1 MIKNKILQGL
11 ILLFLGF
18 TVFELSSCTQEKGIK
33 TASQEKYTCPMHPQ
47 IMNDGPGSCPICKM
61 DLVPVSASGGKNELT
76 LSESQIQLANVR
88 TMKINS
94 SGFKTSKILNGR
106 LMADENR
113 SEIISSRYAGRIDR
127 LFIKETGRQVSKGQ
141 ALYQIYSEQLQTLQ
155 QDYLLQLKQVAAF
168 PSEKIYQSMRD
179 AAKNKLR
186 LFGYTDA
193 QIQALNQGT
202 ALKPLLTVY
211 SRSSG
216 IVKELNISEGQY
228 LSEGSPVMK
237 LESFDHLWLE
247 IDIYPSEIQE
257 IKTGTKVNFIV
268 NGIQTK
274 EQSAIIDFISP
285 EMNASTQI
293 LKARAV
299 VKNSG
304 LMQPGMQVSVF
315 LPKAEVTSALSLP
328 LEAVVRD
335 EKGAH
340 VWVKTGENT
349 FSPKMVITGD
359 EDQDRILI
367 VSGLE
372 NSSEV
377 VISGAY
383 LLSSEFILK
392 KGVNTMSAHDPAK
405 M

>member
-1 MIKNKILQGL
+1 MIKNKVLQGL

-211 SRSSG
+211 SRLSG

-228 LSEGSPVMK
+228 LSEGSQVMK
-237 LESFDHLWLE
+237 LESFDQLWLE

-299 VKNSG
+299 VSNSG

-328 LEAVVRD
+328 LEAVIRD
-335 EKGAH
+335 ERGAH

-372 NSSEV
+372 NTNEV

-392 KGVNTMSAHDPAK
+392 KGVNLMSGHDMSK